1 MNTYLSVWR
10 IVAGVAIGIG
20 CLWLGAGIASGP
32 VKAAGIVT
40 RDNVPFNYAED
51 RLLIYYDAAAK
62 RETVVFEPA
71 IRFRGEAFAWAMPF
85 PGEVQLAAA
94 GPQIFLR
101 LSEYLAPTLI
111 ETRRRWKLAFW
122 VWEWF
127 KPKPLPKP
135 SELPKPKPGQV
146 VVARRV
152 VEAGIETLP
161 RATKEELTK
170 ALQKAVARRPEEIP
184 FDPTKPPPEEKPLAL
199 SETFLAWA
207 KPHLDQKATWVV
219 VTARTDPADTTLGY
233 DEQASIQPFVVSFTT
248 EQPVVPLTCPA
259 PFPALEDAPKHRN
272 FKAFIV
278 TKERTEV
285 RADGTLLFEPAAV
298 PFADR
303 VPAADWK
310 KRVLAPTQPE
320 FQPAEDTFLTTYFH
334 TERDQRVFQTNPV
347 IVPATTQ
354 ATIRPPANIVVQEQP
369 VIIPGEAL
377 LLILGGGIVYWRQR
391 QREQR

>member
-1 MNTYLSVWR
+1 MSTRLFVWR
-10 IVAGVAIGIG
+10 IAAVVVIGWG
-20 CLWLGAGIASGP
+20 CLWLSTSLA
-32 VKAAGIVT
+32 VDAAGIVT

-51 RLLIYYDAAAK
+51 RLLIYYDVATK

-101 LSEYLAPTLI
+101 LSEYLAPTVI
-111 ETRRRWKLAFW
+111 ETRPRWKLAFW
-122 VWEWF
+122 LWEWF
-127 KPKPLPKP
+127 KPKPVVTRP
-135 SELPKPKPGQV
+135 SELPRPQPGQI

-161 RATKEELTK
+161 RATKGELIE
-170 ALQKAVARRPEEIP
+170 ALQKAVAREPDERP
-184 FDPTKPPPEEKPLAL
+184 FDPTKPPQPEKPFQL
-199 SETFLAWA
+199 SESFLAWA
-207 KPHLDQKATWVV
+207 KPHLDQKSTWVV
-219 VTARTDPADTTLGY
+219 VTARTDVPDVALGY

-248 EQPVVPLTCPA
+248 EQPVVPLICPA
-259 PFPALEDAPKHRN
+259 PLPTPDNAPKHRN
-272 FKAFIV
+272 FKVFIV

-285 RADGTLLFEPAAV
+285 RADGVLLFETAAT

-303 VPAADWK
+303 IPAADWIT
-310 KRVLAPTQPE
+310 RVLAPTQPE
-320 FQPAEDTFLTTYFH
+320 FQPTEETFLTTFFH
-334 TERDQRVFQTNPV
+334 TERDQRVFQTNPI

-354 ATIRPPANIVVQEQP
+354 ATVRPPANVVVQERP

-377 LLILGGGIVYWRQR
+377 LLILGGGIIYWRQR
-391 QREQR
+391 QRR